1 MADYSVAYNQFGTLL
16 SNLSANTTDTPY
28 EIEIT
33 SVTTSFM
40 NPDSNT
46 GLSKLLK
53 RYSNRYVILSWGN
66 DAISTI
72 RTITDG
78 YEMFANCDTL
88 VGISLSGF
96 ENITSAISFFS
107 YCVNLKRITNLNMPS
122 LTNALGMFGSC
133 TRLTE
138 IDTSSFRN
146 VTNAAGMFSGC
157 SSLVRIDTNP
167 FANITNAK
175 GMFSGCTAL
184 ERIDISFLSA
194 ITNSSYLFYDC
205 YNLQV
210 IIGINLPNVTNAE
223 GMFYYCRSLERIDIS
238 SMSNLVD
245 IVFYN
250 GGLFCHCEALK
261 YVALPNPFNITDVT
275 KMFENCISLERITL
289 PNMSSVTNATSMF
302 LNCSCLEEIHGWSVP
317 LTATMT
323 DCFSGCTSLQ
333 AIYVPEVVPQES
345 TWHAWDIQK
354 DTANTRS
361 DVTIYGT
368 SGTPVTA
375 QIPSSGTYSLEVS
388 GMTDELLFSS
398 TKAITSAHIQKMMQT
413 KAPITGNANA
423 LDPTKDNFVMLA
435 KDRTTA
441 KTNIT
446 TDVVEAG
453 NLLPPTSAAVHAA
466 IDGNKSSGI
475 PLGGWTSF
483 ENDTAPNTE
492 WLQAG
497 TTFDEDDYPELY
509 LYLGTNVVPSR
520 YDHSRLGDYQS
531 ISLPTTSATAMTT
544 QYDGIL
550 IYVPNSSGTNNV
562 YINGVRICYDR
573 GSSNDDSSVTIPF
586 RKNDA
591 IYATQSGG
599 STSKVAYYTHPMFIK
614 ATTTASSYTPST
626 AVQEIKN
633 YTKDYVDAKNS
644 YSTTETLTGGTWI
657 DGKPIYKNVVESS
670 SFTSSNPLDISVPN
684 LETLI
689 DAKLKRNYDAS
700 HPNWW
705 VFDGTTG
712 SNNLIV
718 DTSTAGHIVVTLQST
733 NITIKNFTGTFLYT
747 KTTD

>member
-78 YEMFANCDTL
+78 YEMFAKCDTL

-107 YCVNLKRITNLNMPS
+107 YCVNLKRITNLNMSS
-122 LTNALGMFGSC
+122 LTNALSMFGSC

-146 VTNAAGMFSGC
+146 VTNAEGMFSGC

-302 LNCSCLEEIHGWSVP
+302 LNCSCLEEIHGWSIP

-323 DCFSGCTSLQ
+323 DCFKNCDSLQ
-333 AIYVPEVVPQES
+333 AIYVPEVAPQES
-345 TWHAWDIQK
+345 TWHAWEMSK
-354 DTANTRS
+354 DTVNSQTAVKVY
-361 DVTIYGT
+361 DLDGT
-368 SGTPVTA
+368 SVSVNV
-375 QIPSSGTYSLEVS
+375 PSSGDYTLRV
-388 GMTDELLFSS
+388 TDKVDELLFSPSESISAS
-398 TKAITSAHIQKMMQT
+398 TIQKMLQT
-413 KAPITGNANA
+413 KAPITGNVNA
-423 LDPTKDNFVMLA
+423 LDPTKDNFVMFA
-435 KDRTTA
+435 KDRTAA

-446 TDVVEAG
+446 TDVVEVG
-453 NLLPPTSAAVHAA
+453 NMLPPTSAAVYAA
-466 IDGNKSSGI
+466 IDANKSGGI

-483 ENDTAPNTE
+483 ENDTAPNDE

-497 TTFDEDDYPELY
+497 TTFDPDTYPEAF
-509 LYLGTNVVPSR
+509 LYLGGNTVPQR
-520 YDHSRLGDYQS
+520 FDHSRRGDFES
-531 ISLPTTSATAMTT
+531 ITISTNSASPTVILKDGFLIISSMSSAKT
-544 QYDGIL
+544 YFYLNGIL
-550 IYVPNSSGTNNV
+550 TVQTPIVSNGGGANIAEVEVKKGDEIYCTGNT
-562 YINGVRICYDR
+562 
-573 GSSNDDSSVTIPF
+573 
-586 RKNDA
+586 A
-591 IYATQSGG
+591 IFAQI
-599 STSKVAYYTHPMFIK
+599 AYYTHPMFIK
-614 ATTTASSYTPST
+614 ATTTASSYTPSS
-626 AVQEIKN
+626 AVQEIKD

-644 YSTTETLTGGTWI
+644 YSTEETLTGGTWI
-657 DGKPIYKNVVESS
+657 DGKPIYKRTWSFS
-670 SFTSSNPLDISVPN
+670 SFSSTEGIIDSSGTYDKIISQQGFMIIGSQIIPVAQNRSADGITLRIPNTSQHN
-684 LETLI
+684 LAYI
-689 DAKLKRNYDAS
+689 K
-700 HPNWW
+700 
-705 VFDGTTG
+705 TTG
-712 SNNLIV
+712 VSSA
-718 DTSTAGHIVVTLQST
+718 D
-733 NITIKNFTGTFLYT
+733 ITIEYT